1 MKFVYFLRLEINCIT
16 QYNAIQ
22 NPKIKNKTLE
32 HCIDVSYVYITC
44 VHKTNKTQKLRIK
57 YHVI

>member
-1 MKFVYFLRLEINCIT
+1 MGTNKKKFKNEVYILLRLEIKCIT

-32 HCIDVSYVYITC
+32 HCTM
-44 VHKTNKTQKLRIK
+44 
-57 YHVI
+57 